1 MIRKISYRIGV
12 GIVLINNKK
21 KIFVGKRIDVKN
33 ESWQMPQGGIN
44 KGESYEKAAFR
55 ELYEET
61 GIKKAKI
68 VIKSKK
74 WFKYSIPSSINKKLW
89 GKKYTGQKQKWFV
102 MKFQGNE
109 KKDINLNVHKAEFNQ
124 WKWVNIDNLEKLIIS
139 FKKEMY
145 KQLIKEFA
153 NKIKILS

>member
-124 WKWVNIDNLEKLIIS
+124 WKWVNIDNLEKLIIP

>member
-145 KQLIKEFA
+145 KLIIKEIA

>member
-21 KIFVGKRIDVKN
+21 KIFVGKIIDVKN
-33 ESWQMPQGGIN
+33 ESWQMPQCWIN

>member
-1 MIRKISYRIGV
+1 M
-12 GIVLINNKK
+12 
-21 KIFVGKRIDVKN
+21 GKRIDVKN